1 LQREMDRM
9 RRERLQSLRFEP
21 SVATTM
27 SAYHTK
33 NFM

>member
-1 LQREMDRM
+1 MDRA
-9 RRERLQSLRFEP
+9 RRERLQSLRFDAEE
-21 SVATTM
+21 ARIL